1 MARSLTVI
9 AIALSALLGTP
20 TNAHEGFVLKAGDG
34 ETVMNGIVIK
44 VSPNNASTQTILAE
58 QTFPRG
64 GRTGLH
70 IHDQGDEIFCVVSG
84 SGTATLEDDTEPVE
98 QGDVIFVPDGTVH
111 GVANMD
117 GDEPLV
123 VVFFMDS
130 PELADQFRAIHQR
143 LAANPDT
150 PITPDEWH
158 ELSQR
163 FGGMRIAE

>member
-70 IHDQGDEIFCVVSG
+70 IHDQGDEIFYVVSG
-84 SGTATLEDDTEPVE
+84 SGTATL
-98 QGDVIFVPDGTVH
+98 TVH

-123 VVFFMDS
+123 VIFFMDS

-150 PITPDEWH
+150 PITPDEWT